1 MSILILAIYNLGSA
15 GQQISEDILNN
26 IKKID
31 KNINIK
37 VCVSLSCH
45 LWPDVVVSSQRI
57 AIENEKVEAE
67 DYSLRTGLDT
77 LRVEVDETPQY
88 DEEGRKFYNVEVYIK
103 GSNEVLEAYR
113 IYSNNKIKRL
123 D

>member
-1 MSILILAIYNLGSA
+1 MAKLS
-15 GQQISEDILNN
+15 QE
-26 IKKID
+26 D
-31 KNINIK
+31 KNTMMDLENQARDLYYEQK
-37 VCVSLSCH
+37 TSEKEDERKKQDEEFTVEK
-45 LWPDVVVSSQRI
+45 
-57 AIENEKVEAE
+57 AIEYAE
-67 DYSLRTGLDT
+67 EYSLKTGLDT